1 VAPTRCGVPLKI
13 ADAVIASSLDVT
25 VLSAIPNPTT
35 RCAPGRNR
43 RAPVVLR
50 AMAMPGDRVSG
61 SKHGWTASAASATA
75 KVAHVEITSSASDLL
90 LWMWNRLPDKR
101 LSARGDEAD

>member
-1 VAPTRCGVPLKI
+1 MAWHDHVVDDVAARHRSTQRCP
-13 ADAVIASSLDVT
+13 
-25 VLSAIPNPTT
+25 
-35 RCAPGRNR
+35 PGRTR